1 MCTARLDPSLPRARE
16 AETLAPM
23 LLIRSTMQSRLSFCL
38 ALALVVSA
46 QVDDAWAIAS
56 LAPLASP
63 AVDDDDEYL
72 APERQQDYEGQ
83 HSCQDRSLGNLNA
96 VIGNSLSLCLGRGIL
111 SCEDL
116 SRPFGPSSL
125 YLFMSLQR

>member
-1 MCTARLDPSLPRARE
+1 MH
-16 AETLAPM
+16 
-23 LLIRSTMQSRLSFCL
+23 SRLSFFL
-38 ALALVVSA
+38 AIALVVSA

-72 APERQQDYEGQ
+72 APEQQQDRERQ
-83 HSCQDRSLGNLNA
+83 HSCQDQSLSNFECEDRREL
-96 VIGNSLSLCLGRGIL
+96 ISLCLGTGTF
-111 SCEDL
+111 CEEPSL
-116 SRPFGPSSL
+116 PSSPSSL